1 MHEISDVERAV
12 NLRVAGVSY
21 TDIADRLGVD
31 VIEAE
36 DMVAGYLSAM
46 SSESPDIRIRLEL
59 SRLDSLLKAIWK
71 QAVRGDSTAVG
82 QALKITGQR
91 ATLLSKLGGDPL
103 SQSVDEIARSTTSDD
118 LAAIRHEILGGGDL

>member
-21 TDIADRLGVD
+21 ADIADRLGVD

-71 QAVRGDSTAVG
+71 QAARGDSTAVG

-91 ATLLSKLGGDPL
+91 ATLLSKLGDNPL
-103 SQSVDEIARSTTSDD
+103 ESGVSTELDGSVSDELARLWKTAD
-118 LAAIRHEILGGGDL
+118 LKQGE

>member
-71 QAVRGDSTAVG
+71 QAARGDSTAVG
-82 QALKITGQR
+82 QALKIT
-91 ATLLSKLGGDPL
+91 
-103 SQSVDEIARSTTSDD
+103 
-118 LAAIRHEILGGGDL
+118 

>member
-21 TDIADRLGVD
+21 ADIADRLGVD

-59 SRLDSLLKAIWK
+59 SRLCLLYTSPSP
-71 QAVRGDSTAVG
+71 RD
-82 QALKITGQR
+82 
-91 ATLLSKLGGDPL
+91 ATLSPMP
-103 SQSVDEIARSTTSDD
+103 SSS
-118 LAAIRHEILGGGDL
+118 

>member
-12 NLRVAGVSY
+12 NLRVAGASY
-21 TDIADRLGVD
+21 ADIADRLGVD

-71 QAVRGDSTAVG
+71 QAARGDSTAVG

-91 ATLLSKLGGDPL
+91 ATLLSKLGDNPL
-103 SQSVDEIARSTTSDD
+103 ESGVSTELDGSVSDELARLWKTAD
-118 LAAIRHEILGGGDL
+118 LKQGE

>member
-21 TDIADRLGVD
+21 ADIADRLGVD

-71 QAVRGDSTAVG
+71 QAARGDSTAVG

-91 ATLLSKLGGDPL
+91 ATLLSRLGDNPL
-103 SQSVDEIARSTTSDD
+103 ESGVSTELDGSVSEEMARLWKPAD
-118 LAAIRHEILGGGDL
+118 LKQGE